1 MNCYQ
6 LQTETTLSIPPL
18 LNPVVRGPRRLQ
30 NDNDDDP
37 CLGDATSIGARR
49 AKEGNDNDNFDDQR
63 LGTCSKTSAFVGAGA
78 SLELTCE
85 VQLKNNCLMRMS
97 LQRCCAEMY

>member
-1 MNCYQ
+1 MNGYQ
-6 LQTETTLSIPPL
+6 LQPETTLSIPPL

-30 NDNDDDP
+30 NDNDD
-37 CLGDATSIGARR
+37 LGTTSIGARR
-49 AKEGNDNDNFDDQR
+49 AKEGNDNYDDQR

-78 SLELTCE
+78 SLE

-97 LQRCCAEMY
+97 LQRCCAEVY